1 MIFLTMLLTIFL
13 ITKNP
18 PVPNIGTGEA
28 VSRDIPLILFLRK
41 VLQIKI

>member
-13 ITKNP
+13 ITKSP
-18 PVPNIGTGEA
+18 APNIGTGEI
-28 VSRDIPLILFLRK
+28 VSSHIPLILFLRK

>member
-18 PVPNIGTGEA
+18 PEPNIGTGEI
-28 VSRDIPLILFLRK
+28 VS
-41 VLQIKI
+41 